1 MNGAAGGMKIIDPD
15 NPIPKYIQIST
26 WIRDLIKSGRYEKGA
41 YLPSEVELAKIC
53 QVNRNTLR
61 QAVSELTAAGILK
74 KEKGLGTYV
83 CTDVPIDI
91 RHRLKSI
98 SSFSDDLR
106 ELGIREKT
114 RIVRKGTEEAKERVA
129 GRLLL
134 GPGGKV
140 VAIRRLRTGDKVP
153 FIYEES
159 YLPYVKFREILE
171 MDLTGSMYQI
181 LYERF
186 NVTLA
191 RSEQTIRAVNLK
203 GRIAA
208 YLGVPENSAA
218 FFMESL
224 TYDEN
229 NIPVELLHSYY
240 RGDKYV
246 FEVELGKYH
255 IHDGSADGV

>member
-1 MNGAAGGMKIIDPD
+1 MKIIDPD
-15 NPIPKYIQIST
+15 NPIPKYLQIST
-26 WIRDLIKSGRYEKGA
+26 WIRELIQSGRYEKGA
-41 YLPSEVELAKIC
+41 YLPSEVELARIC
-53 QVNRNTLR
+53 EVNRNTLR
-61 QAVSELTAAGILK
+61 QAISELTLAGILK

-91 RHRLKSI
+91 KHRLKSI

-106 ELGIREKT
+106 ELGIKEKT
-114 RIVRKGTEEAKERVA
+114 RIVRKGFEEANERVA
-129 GRLLL
+129 EKLLL
-134 GPGGKV
+134 GTNGKV
-140 VAIRRLRTGDKVP
+140 VAIRRLRTGDRIP

-159 YLPYVKFREILE
+159 YLPYVKFRKILE
-171 MDLTGSMYQI
+171 MDLTGSMYQLI
-181 LYERF
+181 NESF
-186 NVTLA
+186 NVSLA

-203 GRIAA
+203 GRIAS
-208 YLGVPENSAA
+208 YLNVPENSAA

-246 FEVELGKYH
+246 FEVEVGKYH
-255 IHDGSADGV
+255 IHDGSPDSQ

>member
-1 MNGAAGGMKIIDPD
+1 MKIIDPD
-15 NPIPKYIQIST
+15 NPIPKYLQIST
-26 WIRDLIKSGRYEKGA
+26 WIRELIQSGRYEKGA

-53 QVNRNTLR
+53 EVNRNTLR
-61 QAVSELTAAGILK
+61 QAISELTAAGILK

-83 CTDVPIDI
+83 CTEVPIDI
-91 RHRLKSI
+91 KHRLKSI

-106 ELGIREKT
+106 ELGIKEKT
-114 RIVRKGTEEAKERVA
+114 RIIRKGEEEANERVA
-129 GRLLL
+129 AKLFL
-134 GPGGKV
+134 GTNGKKV
-140 VAIRRLRTGDKVP
+140 VAIRRLRTGDRIP

-159 YLPYVKFREILE
+159 YLPYVKFRKILE
-171 MDLTGSMYQI
+171 MDLTGSMYQLI
-181 LYERF
+181 NESF
-186 NVTLA
+186 NVSLA

-203 GRIAA
+203 GRIAS
-208 YLGVPENSAA
+208 YLNVPENSAA

-246 FEVELGKYH
+246 FEVEVGKYH
-255 IHDGSADGV
+255 IHDGSPDSQ